1 MTAPAAPTH
10 TEQTIQV
17 AGLNLRVL
25 QEGKGDPVVV
35 LHHSTGNPGWLPI
48 HEALAKSFA
57 VTVPDM
63 PGYGQSER
71 PAWARE
77 ARDLA
82 ILLLQGL
89 DKLGLAS
96 GLSLVGL
103 GFGGFVAAEAATMD
117 QGRLRSLTLVGA
129 AGIQPD
135 EGEILDQM
143 LVDFQDYVKAGFR
156 SDDSFHSVFG
166 DEADP
171 SIKQLWD
178 YSREMTAR
186 LTWKPYMFN
195 RRLPDLLREVN
206 VPTLLIWGSRDV
218 IVPVSAAQRYKRS
231 LAKARLEVID
241 GAGHLVEL
249 EEPERVASLISAH
262 IGAS

>member
-1 MTAPAAPTH
+1 VTAPAAPTH
-10 TEQTIQV
+10 AEQTIEV

-25 QEGKGDPVVV
+25 QEGKGDPVMV

-48 HEALAKSFA
+48 HEQLAANFA

-63 PGYGQSER
+63 PGYGQSAR
-71 PAWARE
+71 PEWARE

-82 ILLLQGL
+82 ILLLQAL
-89 DKLGLAS
+89 EKLGLRS
-96 GLSLVGL
+96 GVSLVGM

-117 QGRLRSLTLVGA
+117 QVRLRSLTLIGA

-143 LVDFQDYVKAGFR
+143 LVDFEDYVKAGFR
-156 SDDSFHSVFG
+156 SDERYHDVFG
-166 DEADP
+166 DEANAD
-171 SIKQLWD
+171 IKQLWD

-195 RRLPDLLREVN
+195 RRLPELLREVR

-218 IVPVSAAQRYKRS
+218 IVPVSAGRRYQRA
-231 LAKARLEVID
+231 LANARLEVIE

-249 EEPERVASLISAH
+249 EEPDRVATLISAH
-262 IGAS
+262 IRAG